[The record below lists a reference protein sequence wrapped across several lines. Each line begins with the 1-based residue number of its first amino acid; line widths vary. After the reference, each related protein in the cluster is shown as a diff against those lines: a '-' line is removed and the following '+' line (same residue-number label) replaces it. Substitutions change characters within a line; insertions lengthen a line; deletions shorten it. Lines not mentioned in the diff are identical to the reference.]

1 MGFDWDD
8 VYEQIDRILR
18 GTPGAPPLPS
28 HSEVDK
34 SGAAT
39 GAQRFHVPIRF
50 ETTGAMER
58 RRQNLPELKL
68 NHAAATA
75 AVPSHGS
82 SGPLGI
88 SIPDFI
94 KSRRQFEIGIKSLGL
109 KSAEEAVADAEQRL
123 KRWQDAVKVLE
134 QLASIPHDPTAH
146 VVAIVCDRVPRS
158 PNPDPN
164 LFG

>member
-1 MGFDWDD
+1 

-18 GTPGAPPLPS
+18 GTPGAPPPPS

-50 ETTGAMER
+50 ETTGAMKATKA
-58 RRQNLPELKL
+58 ELARAEADR
-68 NHAAATA
+68 AAAAA

-88 SIPDFI
+88 SIPDLI
-94 KSRRQFEIGIKSLGL
+94 KSRRQFEVGIKSSGL

-146 VVAIVCDRVPRS
+146 VVAIVCDRVPKS